1 VCVCVCARVRVRVC
15 VCVCVC
21 VSAGALCHVTVIGAA
36 EWLTCWVITMTTM
49 TSLSARRGTVQRER
63 ERSRHMV
70 CIYFHHSSRCRPSI
84 VYDPASHDGANL
96 T

>member
-1 VCVCVCARVRVRVC
+1 VCVC

-49 TSLSARRGTVQRER
+49 TSLSARRGTIQRER
-63 ERSRHMV
+63 ERERDRGTW
-70 CIYFHHSSRCRPSI
+70 C
-84 VYDPASHDGANL
+84 VYTFIIHPGAGRASCMTLQVMKGL

>member
-1 VCVCVCARVRVRVC
+1 MCVCVCVCVRVRAC
-15 VCVCVC
+15 VRACVCVC

-63 ERSRHMV
+63 DRGTW
-70 CIYFHHSSRCRPSI
+70 C
-84 VYDPASHDGANL
+84 VYTFIIHPGAGRASCMTLQVMMGL